1 MSYSQ
6 ADRPIRIKTTLGA
19 TELLLESFSGS
30 ESISD
35 PFQFRVSMVSENAA
49 IDLRGLLRTPVTVYL
64 RLNDGSERYF
74 HGIFQHL
81 IQREIAKDGLVSYEG
96 SIVPML
102 WFLGLNSDCRI
113 FQNKSVPD
121 IVEQLLKE
129 NGVTD
134 FRFATN
140 GTYSPRE
147 YCVQYR
153 ETHLNFI
160 SRLLEEEGIF
170 YYFEYEENK
179 HTVVFSDKSGTL
191 KTCPHQEKA
200 KYSAMAEDSDNDA
213 VSGLDFEEQ
222 VMTGKVTLAD
232 YNFETPSNDLRVSIS
247 GANNF
252 EHADYPGI
260 YGTRNE
266 GDRYARVRLEEF
278 EARRSL
284 VRGRGNCRA
293 FSPGYRFTLE
303 DHYRADMNKGY
314 VLTSVSHTASDT
326 SYRAGRS
333 GEFSYRNS
341 FEAIPQATPFR
352 PIRRARKPIVQG
364 SQTAVVVGKQGEEI
378 WVDKYGRVRVQ
389 FFWDRRGKKDENS
402 SCWMRVS
409 QIWAGKNWGWMTIPR
424 IGQEVV
430 VDFLEGDPDRP
441 LIIGRVNNADQM
453 PPYALPDKQTQSG
466 IKSRSSKNG
475 GTANFNE
482 IRFEDQKGSEMVT
495 IHAEKDMETTVEHD
509 DTQTVQND
517 RVITVSGK
525 HTETITKDTAIT
537 IDQGNHSL
545 TLNQGNKSTRLKM
558 GNDAIKIDLGKS
570 ETEAMQSIELKV
582 GQSSIK
588 LDQMGVTIKG
598 MTIKIEGQIQV
609 EVKGLMTQVNGDA
622 MLTLKGGIT
631 MIN

>member
-1 MSYSQ
+1 
-6 ADRPIRIKTTLGA
+6 
-19 TELLLESFSGS
+19 
-30 ESISD
+30 
-35 PFQFRVSMVSENAA
+35 
-49 IDLRGLLRTPVTVYL
+49 
-64 RLNDGSERYF
+64 
-74 HGIFQHL
+74 
-81 IQREIAKDGLVSYEG
+81 
-96 SIVPML
+96 
-102 WFLGLNSDCRI
+102 
-113 FQNKSVPD
+113 
-121 IVEQLLKE
+121 
-129 NGVTD
+129 
-134 FRFATN
+134 
-140 GTYSPRE
+140 
-147 YCVQYR
+147 
-153 ETHLNFI
+153 
-160 SRLLEEEGIF
+160 
-170 YYFEYEENK
+170 
-179 HTVVFSDKSGTL
+179 
-191 KTCPHQEKA
+191 
-200 KYSAMAEDSDNDA
+200 
-213 VSGLDFEEQ
+213 
-222 VMTGKVTLAD
+222 
-232 YNFETPSNDLRVSIS
+232 
-247 GANNF
+247 
-252 EHADYPGI
+252 
-260 YGTRNE
+260 
-266 GDRYARVRLEEF
+266 
-278 EARRSL
+278 
-284 VRGRGNCRA
+284 
-293 FSPGYRFTLE
+293 
-303 DHYRADMNKGY
+303 
-314 VLTSVSHTASDT
+314 
-326 SYRAGRS
+326 
-333 GEFSYRNS
+333 
-341 FEAIPQATPFR
+341 
-352 PIRRARKPIVQG
+352 
-364 SQTAVVVGKQGEEI
+364 VVVGKQGEEI

-402 SCWMRVS
+402 SCWIRVS

-475 GTANFNE
+475 GAANFNE
-482 IRFEDQKGSEMVT
+482 IRFEDLKGSEMVT

-545 TLNQGNKSTRLKM
+545 TLNQGNKSKQLKM
-558 GNDAIKIDLGKS
+558 GNDATKIDLGKS